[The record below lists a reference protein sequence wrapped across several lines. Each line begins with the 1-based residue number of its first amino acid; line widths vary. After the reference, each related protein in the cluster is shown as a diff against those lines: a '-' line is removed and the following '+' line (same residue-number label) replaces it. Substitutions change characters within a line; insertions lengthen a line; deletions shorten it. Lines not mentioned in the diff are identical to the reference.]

1 MINFNNVSE
10 IKLEN
15 KQVEQ
20 IAING
25 IVVWGQAV
33 WYAPIPLGNNLYVR
47 SVIYHASEG
56 VNLNLGVKEG
66 GEED

>member
-1 MINFNNVSE
+1 MINFNNISE

-20 IAING
+20 ITING
-25 IVVWGQAV
+25 IVVWGQAI

-47 SVIYHASEG
+47 SVIYHTPEG
-56 VNLNLGVKEG
+56 VNLNLGARG

>member
-10 IKLEN
+10 IQLED

-25 IVVWGQAV
+25 VVVWGQAV

-47 SVIYHASEG
+47 SVIYHTLEG
-56 VNLNLGVKEG
+56 TNLNLSAKG
-66 GEED
+66 GEDS